1 MDIENKRTD
10 FQDGYVT
17 HHNELIELWNKTIR
31 YQINFEQF
39 VNMLEDFIKDT
50 KKSINEIEGYREI
63 TNE

>member
-1 MDIENKRTD
+1 MDIENKSTD